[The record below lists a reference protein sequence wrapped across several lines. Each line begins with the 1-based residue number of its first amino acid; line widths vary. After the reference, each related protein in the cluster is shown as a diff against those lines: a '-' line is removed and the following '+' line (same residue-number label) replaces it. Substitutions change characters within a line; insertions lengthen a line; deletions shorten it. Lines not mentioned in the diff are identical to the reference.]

1 MSEKCFCEFLLFCH
15 VEARNISEL
24 YGTQVKI
31 VLRDPSFIRVT
42 RLKYNP
48 SVCHVE
54 ARNISELYG
63 TQVKIVLRDP
73 SFIRVTQLKYNPSVC
88 HVEARNISELYGTQV
103 KIVLRDPSCIRVTRL
118 KHLSN
123 LPSFSPLQSSFKTIL
138 QDGAGCST

>member
-1 MSEKCFCEFLLFCH
+1 
-15 VEARNISEL
+15 NISEL

-31 VLRDPSFIRVT
+31 VLRDPSYIRVT

-73 SFIRVTQLKYNPSVC
+73 S
-88 HVEARNISELYGTQV
+88 
-103 KIVLRDPSCIRVTRL
+103 CIRLTRL
-118 KHLSN
+118 KMGPPLLPFNLSSK
-123 LPSFSPLQSSFKTIL
+123 PFYRTV
-138 QDGAGCST
+138 QDAQPKVDSYIWITAKVLATYN